1 MTVAEIIAYEEKI
14 QKIKEEMAIENEL
27 LKKE

>member
-14 QKIKEEMAIENEL
+14 QKIKEEMAIENDL